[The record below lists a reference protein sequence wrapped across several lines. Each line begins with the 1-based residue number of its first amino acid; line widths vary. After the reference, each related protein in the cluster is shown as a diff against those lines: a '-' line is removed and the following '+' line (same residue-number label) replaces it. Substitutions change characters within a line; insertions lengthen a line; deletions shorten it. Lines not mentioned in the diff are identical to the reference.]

1 MSRLF
6 QIRLVS
12 NENVAQN
19 RDRKNLEDV
28 EIIRKWPIATT
39 PRWERGKGIE
49 FPKMEISGL
58 QTGYVRQRLLFGAQM
73 GLCAKVGGI
82 C

>member
-1 MSRLF
+1 MF
-6 QIRLVS
+6 QIQLVG
-12 NENVAQN
+12 NENMAQN

-28 EIIRKWPIATT
+28 ELIRKWPMGTT
-39 PRWERGKGIE
+39 PRWERSKGIG

-58 QTGYVRQRLLFGAQM
+58 RTDYLRQRVLFGGQV